1 MPAGVASSAAPP
13 VTKGEGREVTPGNDK
28 VLDVAVEGQADVA
41 TEATSSEYTL
51 TDGTLVGLAEGLVEE
66 LKYTGGH
73 LAIGAVL
80 VKDASDGGA
89 IEAACLI
96 TSLA

>member
-1 MPAGVASSAAPP
+1 
-13 VTKGEGREVTPGNDK
+13 
-28 VLDVAVEGQADVA
+28 
-41 TEATSSEYTL
+41 
-51 TDGTLVGLAEGLVEE
+51 VGLAEGLVEE